1 MYKIKKPE
9 ELTKGKKKDYINLYL
24 CYTDME
30 EKYKKILY
38 KYDKLKKQ
46 KESDEKKIDELNNK
60 IIDLE
65 LSNSE
70 NVSMNV
76 NMRSKAIIVV
86 EDSIK
91 QLKRLVKEL
100 KNQKYQE
107 IIDEFDFSDSD
118 IRLVKKEIIEDI

>member
-91 QLKRLVKEL
+91 QLKILVKEL

>member
-91 QLKRLVKEL
+91 QLKTLVKEL